1 METKNLIETVRLQL
15 EDTVKLNRMLLNLQE
30 AIQNRDN
37 ILNSQWYD
45 LFSSNAQRSLDLIGA
60 ENLITS
66 CTDTVN
72 RQIRILEMTMVEP
85 LGIAS

>member
-1 METKNLIETVRLQL
+1 MDTRNLIETVRQQL
-15 EDTVKLNRMLLNLQE
+15 EQNEMLNRMLLNLQE

-85 LGIAS
+85 LSIAS